1 MKGSFRH
8 WGQLL
13 RRLLIER
20 LRPGRDE
27 EELLAVIGRA
37 ETIQSDEQRSMLEQL
52 VEFYDIRVREIMVPR
67 SEIRAIGVDTPLSSI
82 EKIMIDAGVSRLPV
96 LEGDLDHILGV
107 VHIRDV
113 VKARISGEQPALTD
127 ILQPCLNA
135 SELEQTSSLLSE
147 MREHSCHFAI
157 VRDEYG
163 GTAGLVTLT
172 DLLWEI
178 VGEIGE
184 GGEAEESEC
193 QQLPDGSYLVRA
205 RLHIEELEE
214 ALSVQMP
221 QGDYDTVGGW
231 ITMKLGRIPSAGET
245 VELGRFTIHILDA
258 DPRRINKLRIQNRE
272 L

>member
-1 MKGSFRH
+1 MKKVLKQWAHLLR
-8 WGQLL
+8 QLL
-13 RRLLIER
+13 VER

-37 ETIQSDEQRSMLEQL
+37 EAIQSDEQRSMLEQL
-52 VEFYDIRVREIMVPR
+52 VEFYDMRVREIMVPR
-67 SEIRAIGVDTPLSSI
+67 SEIRAIGVDTPIAEI
-82 EKIMIDAGVSRLPV
+82 EKIMIDSGVSRLPV
-96 LEGDLDHILGV
+96 MEGDLDHILGV
-107 VHIRDV
+107 VHIRDIG
-113 VKARISGEQPALTD
+113 KARMNGETPALTD

-147 MREHSCHFAI
+147 MREHSCHIAV

-184 GGEAEESEC
+184 DGEAEESEC
-193 QQLPDGSYLVRA
+193 QLLPDGSYLVQA
-205 RLHIEELEE
+205 RMHIEELEE
-214 ALSVQMP
+214 ALAVQLP

-231 ITMKLGRIPSAGET
+231 ITMKLGRIPRRGET
-245 VELGRFTIHILDA
+245 IELGRFVIHILEA
-258 DPRRINKLRIQNRE
+258 DPRRISKLRIQPKE
-272 L
+272 P